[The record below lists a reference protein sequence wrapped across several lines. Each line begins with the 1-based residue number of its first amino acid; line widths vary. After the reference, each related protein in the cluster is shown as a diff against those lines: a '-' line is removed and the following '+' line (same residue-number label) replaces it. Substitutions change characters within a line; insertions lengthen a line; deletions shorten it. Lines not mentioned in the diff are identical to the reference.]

1 MFGTRHSPL
10 QNFPGDVLI
19 PENVKLRGTAISG
32 QRSMLPFDSKEFMKA
47 LPTWLRRDS
56 PLLNCMNAAK
66 QLALLVVLFSVQA
79 LGQARPGTASIK
91 TPASEAQP
99 WEYTLTVDGFIVPDG
114 TSYVDPV
121 LTADHRWLH
130 LEARYNEES
139 LRTASLWVGYNLSH
153 GDVSA
158 GDNWEFDITP
168 MIGGVF
174 GRLNG
179 IAPGCE
185 ASLSYK
191 KKVVLSIGNEYV
203 FDTTSKS
210 GNFYYAWPQLTYSPV
225 QWLHVGAVAQHTA
238 AYHTAL
244 NIQRGFLVGVS
255 HKKLE
260 FTAYVFGP
268 GTASTTV
275 VLETGVSF

>member
-1 MFGTRHSPL
+1 
-10 QNFPGDVLI
+10 
-19 PENVKLRGTAISG
+19 
-32 QRSMLPFDSKEFMKA
+32 MKA
-47 LPTWLRRDS
+47 LSMWFGRDS
-56 PLLNCMNAAK
+56 PLLNCPTAAQ
-66 QLALLVVLFSVQA
+66 QLALLMLLVSSQA

-91 TPASEAQP
+91 TPPSAAQP
-99 WEYTLTVDGFIVPDG
+99 WEYTLTVDGFIVPEG

-121 LTADHRWLH
+121 LTADHHWLH

-139 LRTASLWVGYNLSH
+139 LRTASLWVGYNFSH

-158 GDNWEFDITP
+158 GDKWELDITP

-185 ASLSYK
+185 ASLNYR
-191 KKVVLSIGNEYV
+191 KKVELSIGNEYV

-225 QWLHVGAVAQHTA
+225 NWLHVGAVAQHTA
-238 AYHTAL
+238 AYHTAVD
-244 NIQRGFLVGVS
+244 IQRGFLVGLS
-255 HKKLE
+255 HKKVE
-260 FTAYVFGP
+260 FTTYVFGP
-268 GTASTTV
+268 GTTATTV
-275 VLETGVSF
+275 VLETGISF

>member
-1 MFGTRHSPL
+1 MRFPL
-10 QNFPGDVLI
+10 DPKD
-19 PENVKLRGTAISG
+19 
-32 QRSMLPFDSKEFMKA
+32 FMKA
-47 LPTWLRRDS
+47 LSTWLRRDS
-56 PLLNCMNAAK
+56 LLLNCRNGAQ
-66 QLALLVVLFSVQA
+66 QLALLVVLVSGQA
-79 LGQARPGTASIK
+79 LGQSRPGTASIK
-91 TPASEAQP
+91 TPTSAEQP
-99 WEYTLTVDGFIVPDG
+99 WAYTLTVDGFIVPEG

-121 LTADHRWLH
+121 LTVDHHWLH

-139 LRTASLWVGYNLSH
+139 LRTGSLWAGYNFSR
-153 GDVSA
+153 GEVSA
-158 GDNWEFDITP
+158 GDKWEFDITP

-185 ASLSYK
+185 ASLNYK
-191 KKVVLSIGNEYV
+191 NKVELSIGNEYV

-244 NIQRGFLVGVS
+244 NIQRGFLVGFS

-260 FTAYVFGP
+260 FTTYVFGP
-268 GTASTTV
+268 GTSSATV